1 MGRGVWMKKLL
12 NAIWEP
18 FDSADSIEWFLLLF
32 GWTVLALILIG
43 GVIEWI

>member
-1 MGRGVWMKKLL
+1 MKKLL

-32 GWTVLALILIG
+32 GWTVLAFILIG